1 MKLRDVENGQR
12 VAYEYPGD
20 KPRPG
25 TVTQAQVPGG
35 MITVQLDDGMPV
47 TTRPD
52 MFRLLDDSAG

>member
-1 MKLRDVENGQR
+1 MKLQDVKTGQR

-20 KPRPG
+20 TARPG
-25 TVTQAQVPGG
+25 TVTQATVPGG
-35 MITVQLDDGMPV
+35 MISVLLDDGVPV